1 MHTPLGFGVLGKA
14 DSFIPPLAESHFP
27 TCAIYDDGSVKCWD
41 EEETDKYVHA
51 HVIQSLYVLPLVHSL
66 QRCLRLRHT
75 HLHSLTLAITLM
87 HMLQLQ

>member
-1 MHTPLGFGVLGKA
+1 MHTPLGFDVLEKA
-14 DSFIPPLAESHFP
+14 DSLIPPLAGSDFP

-51 HVIQSLYVLPLVHSL
+51 CVVTCPYFAKLHASPS
-66 QRCLRLRHT
+66 HT
-75 HLHSLTLAITLM
+75 LTLTHTCYYTHM